1 MKTLHGN
8 GISGLLWTDSQHPLW
23 ARKNPISVS
32 SRAGYQQEFFP
43 VEGAPDGLLFEP
55 EIMTLTEE
63 AAFLNVIKTLPFGA
77 FRMHGVD
84 AKRRVV
90 RFGVH
95 YVSGSAEMR
104 PACEFPVFLEPLRKR
119 AAAFV
124 GISAPTLSESLVTE
138 YPPGALS
145 VGIAIR
151 RRSGS

>member
-1 MKTLHGN
+1 
-8 GISGLLWTDSQHPLW
+8 
-23 ARKNPISVS
+23 VS